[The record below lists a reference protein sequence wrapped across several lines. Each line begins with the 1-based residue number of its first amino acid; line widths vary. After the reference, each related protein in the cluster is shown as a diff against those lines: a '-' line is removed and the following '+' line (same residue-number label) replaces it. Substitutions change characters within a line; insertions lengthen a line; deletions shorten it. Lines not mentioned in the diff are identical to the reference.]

1 MVVGTVVHFQPR
13 NGFGFIQPKGTTE
26 KDDQVFVH
34 WKQINSKSKW
44 PKLEKDMVVSYKL
57 EEIEGKKQ
65 AVKVSMKGGKP
76 ITIDTDAGKTFDED
90 NSYTG
95 KVKFFESKKGYGFI
109 APEDEDIEFDGHS
122 ITDDK
127 KNLYFT
133 RDDLIL
139 DDEINSN
146 TIRDNTEVTFT
157 VYHVEGKEGLCAGRI
172 QLPQKQY
179 EEETAYTGTVKFFDR
194 RKGFGFV
201 TPDNQD
207 IELNGESL
215 QDNDCYFK
223 REDIKQNDEGYRFCK
238 NGAKVQF
245 EIYTVEGQTGVCAGR
260 IVGEDGE
267 PMVRSEE
274 DKEAAAKR
282 KAKWE
287 AKQKKG
293 GNKKSKK
300 SKK

>member
-1 MVVGTVVHFQPR
+1 MG
-13 NGFGFIQPKGTTE
+13 
-26 KDDQVFVH
+26 
-34 WKQINSKSKW
+34 INSKSKW

-57 EEIEGKKQ
+57 EEIDGKSQ
-65 AVKVSMKGGKP
+65 ATKVSMKGGKA
-76 ITIDTDAGKTFDED
+76 ITIDVDAGKNYDED

-95 KVKFFESKKGYGFI
+95 KIKFFDGKKGFGFI
-109 APEDEDIEFDGHS
+109 APEDEDIEFDGKS
-122 ITDDK
+122 IDDEK

-139 DDEINSN
+139 DDEMNSN
-146 TIRDNTEVTFT
+146 RIRDNTEVTFT
-157 VYHVEGKEGLCAGRI
+157 VYTIEGKDGLSAGRI
-172 QLPQKQY
+172 QLPQKNY

-194 RKGFGFV
+194 RKGFGFI
-201 TPDNQD
+201 TPDN
-207 IELNGESL
+207 S
-215 QDNDCYFK
+215 
-223 REDIKQNDEGYRFCK
+223 DIKQNGEGYRFCK

-245 EIYTVEGQTGVCAGR
+245 EIYTQEVQTGVCAGR

-267 PMVRSEE
+267 PMTRSEE

-293 GNKKSKK
+293 NKKAKK
-300 SKK
+300 NNKNKKKKN